1 MTRCAIADNVPKQN
15 RRPPPPQIAFELA
28 RRYAFHLSLMSLGFV
43 GQRCLSE
50 REPELG
56 LGLVVELDRT
66 RITVEFP
73 ATREKRIYARG
84 TPVLKRVQFAA
95 GEAIATRTGEKFTV
109 ESVEEDKGILTYV
122 GPAGKRVREDAISD
136 LTSVSSPAER
146 LLAGQADPSE
156 VFELRLRSLQARS
169 RFRQSEVRGFLGG
182 RIDLIPHQFYILN
195 EVSSRQ
201 IPRVLLADEVGLG
214 KTIEA
219 CLILQRLLATGRAKR
234 ALVLVP
240 ESLTHQWF
248 VELLRRFNLWFTIF
262 DEPRCLAVEASEPG
276 KNPFLSSQLGL
287 ASIAYLAGPDA
298 ASRRTQVIEAGW
310 DLVIVDEAHHLG
322 WTPEAASPDYQFVEQ
337 LARKASG
344 LLLLT
349 ATPTQLGLAGH
360 FARLRLLDPHRYDD
374 YETFLDETADFGKI
388 AEIAEKIVENQ
399 GLSSKDQTSLRQI
412 FDRDPETLATHLA
425 ALDAGQ
431 PGARE
436 ALLRT
441 LLDQHG
447 TGRVVFRNTRAAMT
461 GFPKRQYCPVALPD
475 ASLALLARVSRE
487 LQAEEA
493 FADATAHTASRAQ
506 GAAAL
511 IDNAPISIDFSAE
524 AEAAIATASSDDSD
538 PDDPSDPDEAA
549 SASGWSEEPSNDP
562 PDEADDALDEAPAKP
577 VRKPKSSKKTKLKS
591 APLTAFPGTKSTT
604 ASDPSTLDPQL
615 STQTTLR
622 YSYKDDPRLLWLV
635 EFLKKTAPAKVLLIC
650 RSERKVLALETAIKE
665 KHNLNI
671 GLFHE
676 GLPLIQRDRQAAWFA
691 EPAGA
696 QLLLCSEIGS
706 EGRNFQFAHH
716 LVLFDLPLNPSLVEQ
731 RIGRLDRIGQTET
744 IRIHVPVL
752 AGGADEAVAE
762 WYHRGLDAFEAPLH
776 GGNDYADAFR
786 LRLLELATAYGEG
799 KLKKTARKQLDAFI
813 AETEAFRDALNHKMK
828 KGRDRLLEL
837 NSFNPAVAQAVID
850 RVRAADADPLLK
862 KILTDIFEHFGVRV
876 SEHEDGDVNL
886 DAAHAYVEG
895 FPSIPRDGMLATY
908 DRRRAIA
915 REDIRFLSADHPL
928 VQDSIDLLVDSPA
941 GSTSFCMLEADK
953 PNLLLEAVFVLETVA
968 DAKWHVDQFLAPTP
982 VRVLVDIHGQDL
994 TEDPNYSRL
1003 TDDVE
1008 DAPLPRFLERPGF
1021 NGTLLKNLV
1030 EAATERATA
1039 RTLTLKKSARERA
1052 AAVLTAD
1059 LQRLVDL
1066 GKLNDNVRPE
1076 EIDLA
1081 KKQVLQVRT
1090 AIETAR
1096 LRLDSLRLIVE
1107 GVEII

>member
-1 MTRCAIADNVPKQN
+1 
-15 RRPPPPQIAFELA
+15 
-28 RRYAFHLSLMSLGFV
+28 MSLGFV

-56 LGLVVELDRT
+56 LGQVAEIDRT
-66 RITVEFP
+66 RITIEFP

-95 GEAIATRTGEKFTV
+95 GETVATRTGEKFTV
-109 ESVEEDKGILTYV
+109 ESVEEDKGVLTYV
-122 GPAGKRVREDAISD
+122 GPAGQRVREDAISD
-136 LTSVSSPAER
+136 ITSVASPAER
-146 LLAGQADPSE
+146 LMAGQADPSE
-156 VFELRLRSLQARS
+156 VFDLRLRALQAAN
-169 RFRQSEVRGFLGG
+169 RFRQSDVRGFLGG

-195 EVSSRQ
+195 EVSNRQ

-234 ALVLVP
+234 ALILVP

-287 ASIAYLAGPDA
+287 ASIAYLGGPDA
-298 ASRRTQVIEAGW
+298 ATRRTQVIEAGW

-337 LARKASG
+337 LARKAPG

-374 YETFLDETADFGKI
+374 YESFLDETADFGKI
-388 AEIAEKIVENQ
+388 AEIAEKIVENRV
-399 GLSSKDQTSLRQI
+399 LSSADQKTLRQI

-425 ALDAGQ
+425 ALDAGK

-493 FADATAHTASRAQ
+493 DADANAHTASRTQ
-506 GAAAL
+506 GAAAE

-524 AEAAIATASSDDSD
+524 AEAALAAASPEDSDDS
-538 PDDPSDPDEAA
+538 S
-549 SASGWSEEPSNDP
+549 EPS
-562 PDEADDALDEAPAKP
+562 ESDDIASPIEELDESEDDLDDQPAKP
-577 VRKPKSSKKTKLKS
+577 KHKPKAAKKTKAKSAASPDSVS
-591 APLTAFPGTKSTT
+591 APLTAIPGAKPKSKS
-604 ASDPSTLDPQL
+604 ASGSSLSAPDSPTL
-615 STQTTLR
+615 TIR
-622 YSYKDDPRLLWLV
+622 YTYKDDPRLDWLV
-635 EFLKKTAPAKVLLIC
+635 SFLKKTALAKVLLIC
-650 RSERKVLALETAIKE
+650 RSERKVLALEAAIKE

-676 GLPLIQRDRQAAWFA
+676 GLPLVQRDRQAAWFA

-731 RIGRLDRIGQTET
+731 RIGRLDRIGQTQT
-744 IRIHVPVL
+744 IKIHVPYL
-752 AGGADEAVAE
+752 AGGADAAVAE
-762 WYHRGLDAFEAPLH
+762 WYHFGLNAFEAPLH
-776 GGNDYADAFR
+776 GGNDYATAFR
-786 LRLLELATAYGEG
+786 ARLLELATAYGEG
-799 KLKKTARKQLDAFI
+799 KLKKDARKTLDAFI
-813 AETEAFRDALNHKMK
+813 AETEKFRDALQLKMK
-828 KGRDRLLEL
+828 QGRDRLLEL
-837 NSFNPAVAQAVID
+837 NSFNRDVAKTVID
-850 RVRAADADPLLK
+850 RVRTADADPLLK
-862 KILTDIFEHFGVRV
+862 KILTDLFDHFGVRV

-886 DAAHAYVEG
+886 DASHAYVEG

-908 DRRRAIA
+908 DRKRAIA
-915 REDIRFLSADHPL
+915 REDIRFISADHPL
-928 VQDSIDLLVDSPA
+928 VQDSIDLLVNSPA
-941 GSTSFCMLEADK
+941 GSTSFCVLEADK

-982 VRVLVDIHGQDL
+982 IRVLVDIHGKDL
-994 TEDPNYSRL
+994 TEDTNYSQL
-1003 TDDVE
+1003 TKDVE

-1030 EAATERATA
+1030 EGASERATA
-1039 RTLTLKKSARERA
+1039 RTLTLKKAARERA
-1052 AAVLTAD
+1052 ATVLTAD

-1090 AIETAR
+1090 AIEAAR

-1107 GVEII
+1107 GVEIE

>member
-1 MTRCAIADNVPKQN
+1 
-15 RRPPPPQIAFELA
+15 
-28 RRYAFHLSLMSLGFV
+28 MSLGFV
-43 GQRCLSE
+43 GQRCVSE

-56 LGLVVELDRT
+56 LGQVAELDRT

-73 ATREKRIYARG
+73 ATRERRIYARG

-95 GEAIATRTGEKFTV
+95 GESVAPRTGAKFTIA
-109 ESVEEDKGILTYV
+109 SVEETAGLLTYV
-122 GPAGKRVREDAISD
+122 GAEGQRVREDAISD
-136 LTSVSSPAER
+136 ITSVASPAER
-146 LLAGQADPSE
+146 LMAGQADPSE
-156 VFELRLRSLQARS
+156 VFDLRLRSLQAAN

-195 EVSSRQ
+195 EVSNRQ

-276 KNPFLSSQLGL
+276 KNPFLSSQLAL
-287 ASIAYLAGPDA
+287 VSIAYLAGPDA
-298 ASRRTQVIEAGW
+298 ASRRTQAIEAGW

-337 LARKASG
+337 LARKAPG

-388 AEIAEKIVENQ
+388 AAIAEKIVENSA
-399 GLSSKDQTSLRQI
+399 LSNADQKTLRQI

-425 ALDAGQ
+425 ALDAGK

-461 GFPKRQYCPVALPD
+461 GFPKRQYCPVALDD
-475 ASLALLARVSRE
+475 ASPALLARVARE

-493 FADATAHTASRAQ
+493 EAETNAHNASRIQ
-506 GAAAL
+506 GAAAA
-511 IDNAPISIDFSAE
+511 IETGPISIDFSAE
-524 AEAAIATASSDDSD
+524 AEAALAAPSPEDNDDPDSD
-538 PDDPSDPDEAA
+538 VAT
-549 SASGWSEEPSNDP
+549 SASEWSEET
-562 PDEADDALDEAPAKP
+562 PDESDDDEAPAKP
-577 VRKPKSSKKTKLKS
+577 ARKPKAAKKPKAKKPA
-591 APLTAFPGTKSTT
+591 APLTAFPGTKSKT
-604 ASDPSTLDPQL
+604 APISELSAPSSQL
-615 STQTTLR
+615 PAQPR
-622 YSYKDDPRLLWLV
+622 YTYKDDPRLDWLV
-635 EFLKKTAPAKVLLIC
+635 SFLKKTAPGKVLLIC
-650 RSERKVLALETAIKE
+650 RSERKVLALEAAIKE

-676 GLPLIQRDRQAAWFA
+676 GLPLVQRDRQAAWFA

-716 LVLFDLPLNPSLVEQ
+716 LVLWDLPLNPSLVEQ
-731 RIGRLDRIGQTET
+731 RIGRLDRIGQTDT
-744 IRIHVPVL
+744 IKIHVPYL
-752 AGGADEAVAE
+752 AGGADSAVSE
-762 WYHRGLDAFEAPLH
+762 WYHFGLNAFEAPLH
-776 GGNDYADAFR
+776 GGNDYATAFR
-786 LRLLELATAYGEG
+786 TRLLELATSFDGRGAPR
-799 KLKKTARKQLDAFI
+799 ARPLRAQLDAFI
-813 AETEAFRDALNHKMK
+813 AETEKFRDELQLKMK
-828 KGRDRLLEL
+828 QGRDRLLEL
-837 NSFNPAVAQAVID
+837 NSFNPAVARQVID

-862 KILTDIFEHFGVRV
+862 KILTDLFDHFGVRV
-876 SEHEDGDVNL
+876 TEHEDGDVNL

-908 DRRRAIA
+908 DRKRAIA
-915 REDIRFLSADHPL
+915 REDIRFISADHPL
-928 VQDSIDLLVDSPA
+928 VQDSIDLLVNSPA
-941 GSTSFCMLEADK
+941 GTTSFCVLEADK
-953 PNLLLEAVFVLETVA
+953 PNLLLEAVFVLEAVA

-982 VRVLVDIHGQDL
+982 VRILVDIHGNDL
-994 TEDPNYSRL
+994 TENVLYSRL
-1003 TDDVE
+1003 SADVE

-1030 EAATERATA
+1030 EAANDRAKA
-1039 RTLTLKKSARERA
+1039 HTLTLKKAARERA
-1052 AAVLTAD
+1052 ASVLTAD

-1066 GKLNDNVRPE
+1066 SKLNDNVRPE
-1076 EIDLA
+1076 EIEQA
-1081 KKQVLQVRT
+1081 KKQVLHVRT
-1090 AIETAR
+1090 AIENAR

-1107 GVEII
+1107 GVEID

>member
-1 MTRCAIADNVPKQN
+1 
-15 RRPPPPQIAFELA
+15 
-28 RRYAFHLSLMSLGFV
+28 MSLGFV

-56 LGLVVELDRT
+56 LGLVAELDPT
-66 RITVEFP
+66 RITIEFP

-84 TPVLKRVQFAA
+84 TPVLKRVQFAVGETVAPRA
-95 GEAIATRTGEKFTV
+95 GDKFTV
-109 ESVEEDKGILTYV
+109 ASVEETAGLLTYV
-122 GPAGKRVREDAISD
+122 GSAGQRVREDVISD

-146 LLAGQADPSE
+146 LMAGQADPSA
-156 VFELRLRSLQARS
+156 VFDLRLRALQARH
-169 RFRQSEVRGFLGG
+169 RFRQSDVRGFLGG

-201 IPRVLLADEVGLG
+201 QPRVLLADEVGLG

-234 ALVLVP
+234 ALILVP

-287 ASIAYLAGPDA
+287 ASIAYLAGPDSA
-298 ASRRTQVIEAGW
+298 TRRTQVIEAGW

-337 LARKASG
+337 LARKTPG

-360 FARLRLLDPHRYDD
+360 FARLRLLDPHRYND

-388 AEIAEKIVENQ
+388 AGIAEKIVDSKV
-399 GLSSKDQTSLRQI
+399 LSAKDQAALRQI
-412 FDRDPETLATHLA
+412 FDRDPATLATHLA
-425 ALDAGQ
+425 ALDVGK

-447 TGRVVFRNTRAAMT
+447 TGRVVFRNTRAAMA
-461 GFPKRQYCPVALPD
+461 GFPTRQYCPVALPD
-475 ASLALLARVSRE
+475 ATPALLARVARE

-493 FADATAHTASRAQ
+493 ATDANAHNASRIQ
-506 GAAAL
+506 GAAAP
-511 IDNAPISIDFSAE
+511 IDHAPISIDFSAE
-524 AEAAIATASSDDSD
+524 AEAALASPSPEDSDDDSEVAT
-538 PDDPSDPDEAA
+538 SVSE
-549 SASGWSEEPSNDP
+549 WSEASPDP
-562 PDEADDALDEAPAKP
+562 TDESDDALNAALNDDEPPAKP
-577 VRKPKSSKKTKLKS
+577 TRKPKSAKKPKAKS
-591 APLTAFPGTKSTT
+591 AAPLVSITAPLTTIPGAKSKS
-604 ASDPSTLDPQL
+604 AAPSDPSTLNPQL
-615 STQTTLR
+615 SASPSGLR
-622 YSYKDDPRLLWLV
+622 YTYKDDPRLDWLV
-635 EFLKKTAPAKVLLIC
+635 AFLKKTAPAKVLLIC
-650 RSERKVLALETAIKE
+650 RSARKVLALEAAIKE
-665 KHNLNI
+665 RHNLNL

-691 EPAGA
+691 EKDGA

-744 IRIHVPVL
+744 IKIHVPCL
-752 AGGADEAVAE
+752 AGGADAAVAE
-762 WYHRGLDAFEAPLH
+762 WYHRGLNAFEAPLH
-776 GGNDYADAFR
+776 GGNDYAETFR
-786 LRLLELATAYGEG
+786 DRLLALATACGEG
-799 KLKKTARKQLDAFI
+799 RPKPTVRAQLDALI
-813 AETEAFRDALNHKMK
+813 AETETFRAALQLKLK
-828 KGRDRLLEL
+828 QGRDRLLEL
-837 NSFNPAVAQAVID
+837 NSFNPAIARSVID
-850 RVRAADADPLLK
+850 RVRAADADPLLP
-862 KILTDIFEHFGVRV
+862 KILTDLLDHFGVRV
-876 SEHEDGDVNL
+876 SEHEAGDLHL

-908 DRRRAIA
+908 SRTRAIA

-928 VQDSIDLLVDSPA
+928 VTDALDLLVDSPA
-941 GSTSFCMLEADK
+941 GTTSFCVLEADK

-968 DAKWHVDQFLAPTP
+968 DARWHVDQFLAPTP
-982 VRVLVDIHGQDL
+982 IRVLVDIHGHDL
-994 TEDPNYSRL
+994 TEDALYSRL
-1003 TDDVE
+1003 AADVE
-1008 DAPLPRFLERPGF
+1008 DAPLTRFLERPGF
-1021 NGTLLKNLV
+1021 NATLLKNLI
-1030 EAATERATA
+1030 EGASTRATA
-1039 RTLTLKKSARERA
+1039 LTLTLKKTARERA
-1052 AAVLTAD
+1052 ATVLTAD

-1066 GKLNDNVRPE
+1066 SKLNDNIRPE

-1081 KKQVLQVRT
+1081 KNQVLQVRT
-1090 AIETAR
+1090 AIEQSR
-1096 LRLDSLRLIVE
+1096 LRLDSLRLILE
-1107 GVEII
+1107 GLALD